1 MAFGGDR
8 AIPTLTEATALGS
21 VEEDV
26 EPPELPQAA
35 RPRVAAT
42 TALDS
47 ARAERC
53 FMGYLII

>member
-8 AIPTLTEATALGS
+8 AIPTLTEAMALGS
-21 VEEDV
+21 LEDA

-35 RPRVAAT
+35 RPRVVAI

-47 ARAERC
+47 IRAERC
-53 FMGYLII
+53 FMGYLI